1 MSVPHHHF
9 RGSHYGVGY
18 QMGRLF
24 ADDAHESVAA
34 NKEEPPPLP
43 PDRVEAMLAQA
54 ALAIR
59 WTFPEVWQEIEGMAA
74 GAGVSVRDILLIVC
88 EEVRDPLQMQE
99 PLTPTA
105 KDTGCTD
112 IVALGP
118 ATAKGTTLLGHT
130 NDGYP
135 SEGPL
140 RLLTC
145 VFDDGSPSL
154 RGVALGCGFFSL
166 LQNSAGLIQTG
177 NELTQIDAKGGV
189 PRQVLARAIM
199 SARTIDEAV
208 RKLLTPARATAYN
221 TILADRTG
229 KVVCVEAS
237 ATDARVIPVA
247 SSRYVHANH
256 YLHPEMVGYEGKS
269 DGRKRSSLI
278 RYDVATQK
286 LFAQKDHTPET
297 FRAILSDHTGYP
309 DGICRHG
316 EEVVTQ
322 FAAIYEAE
330 TGMLWLHDG
339 SPCKWHS
346 SLS

>member
-1 MSVPHHHF
+1 MALTNHTL
-9 RGSHYGVGY
+9 RGSHYDVGY
-18 QMGRLF
+18 QMGQLF
-24 ADDAHESVAA
+24 AADAHESMEAV
-34 NKEEPPPLP
+34 KEEPPPLP
-43 PDRVEAMLAQA
+43 SDRVEALLSQA

-74 GAGVSVRDILLIVC
+74 GAGVGVRDILLTVC
-88 EEVRDPLQMQE
+88 EEVWDPLQMQE

-112 IVALGP
+112 IVALGA

-130 NDGYP
+130 NDGYRND
-135 SEGPL
+135 GKT
-140 RLLTC
+140 RLITC
-145 VFDDGSPSL
+145 RFDDGSPSL
-154 RGVALGCGFFSL
+154 RGVVLGSGFFSL

-199 SARTIDEAV
+199 SARTIEEAV
-208 RKLLTPARATAYN
+208 QKLLTPDRATAYN

-229 KVVCVEAS
+229 RVVCVETS
-237 ATDARVIPVA
+237 ATDARVIPIT
-247 SSRYVHANH
+247 SSRYVHTNH
-256 YLHPEMVGYEGKS
+256 FLHPEMVEYEGKS

-286 LFAQKDHTPET
+286 MFAQDDHTPES
-297 FRAILSDHTGYP
+297 FRSILADHHGYP
-309 DGICRHG
+309 EGICRHG
-316 EEVVTQ
+316 EEIITQ

-330 TGMLWLHDG
+330 TGTIWLHDG
-339 SPCKWHS
+339 NPCQWHAP
-346 SLS
+346 LS